1 MARAAKQKRAPARA
15 NATERAEVDLKKV
28 EVTAARKLHRYGAVY
43 SSVILG
49 ILVTAA
55 AFFLRP
61 GITLPAGAIAFFATY
76 LVATLSRLHRLN
88 PVYLRGHAD
97 ESDIPGYVI
106 LLVVIATI
114 IASSV
119 SFFVVVNSGAHVDR
133 VQLVLGVLALLFGWL
148 AMHAMLAF
156 HYAYEYYGTDETS
169 EPDASGHR
177 SHVGGLDFPG
187 KQMPDALS
195 FLYFSFVVAMT
206 AQVSDVTVTSNAMR
220 RLVLLHGIVSFFFNT
235 VIIAV
240 AVNIVVS
247 LSH

>member
-43 SSVILG
+43 SSVTLG

-177 SHVGGLDFPG
+177 SHVGGLDFPHIVERHEELEEVLENAFAVVLEG
-187 KQMPDALS
+187 TAHLPMLESPERFDPLLLEFLEALS
-195 FLYFSFVVAMT
+195 GGGEDAG
-206 AQVSDVTVTSNAMR
+206 DD
-220 RLVLLHGIVSFFFNT
+220 
-235 VIIAV
+235 
-240 AVNIVVS
+240 
-247 LSH
+247 